1 MQPARKNGRTAVARI
16 LFEAQPTVGFL
27 LHCPR
32 SRLSQPNRR
41 IVKSPHFHKNLNSQL
56 SETRSRLRPRAS
68 SRQQRNCYG
77 AGGALAQRRW
87 SGGSGL
93 FCLWFLA
100 APAPE
105 ALAALTCSAVRP
117 LQPNQPGTSQRSQ
130 RLSPLVFVRVFHLC
144 SPCSESRSA
153 QIPSQSPHRQ
163 AKSHNSRQTNSPPPP
178 PSSLPRLAGWCLKR
192 RTSLWRIDLACPALG
207 ALSKAAACR
216 TPTRHLLAPRR
227 PDAVPDFCVDL

>member
-1 MQPARKNGRTAVARI
+1 MRAHPLDHKWQAKATGNAARQEERKDCRRTI

-163 AKSHNSRQTNSPPPP
+163 AKSQNSRQTTSPPPQQP
-178 PSSLPRLAGWCLKR
+178 PPPGWLVFETTNLPLEN
-192 RTSLWRIDLACPALG
+192 
-207 ALSKAAACR
+207 
-216 TPTRHLLAPRR
+216 
-227 PDAVPDFCVDL
+227 